1 MEQVKTSRR
10 QVKTIMSVK
19 LIKFIFSRTV
29 VNILSC
35 IPDNLHYTVMVVIGN
50 LLTSFSFIPLQL
62 STSFFY
68 TYAHHLT
75 AFYQRFSISSHTHP
89 SLSRCSFLLCHHS
102 DSGQNFFYHIEAH
115 NLALLWQ
122 NIPSFHIKYF
132 RLAIFGNRQAFERY

>member
-102 DSGQNFFYHIEAH
+102 DSGL
-115 NLALLWQ
+115 NLPHRRTQFGFIMAKYSIISHQVFPVGDIWKP
-122 NIPSFHIKYF
+122 PSV
-132 RLAIFGNRQAFERY
+132 RTMLN